1 MEELELAGRS
11 LMGSYTD
18 KPYMQGWELTALFFI
33 FLLITL
39 AWDLLVG
46 ILTFLNNILRG
57 RKANW
62 LARVKEEL
70 LALGVV
76 SLVLLFVEP
85 TLQQICIRQGSSGTD
100 GNAPPSSAPPAAP
113 AIEVT
118 VPYGTY
124 LCPTG
129 SRQVFARTVIHA
141 AHYLLFYLAI
151 VHILFSLLTSVITNV
166 KLSKWSILE
175 RTARKEQNIPAVTFI
190 RISTAITRAK
200 EGANPTFLL
209 RLREVWRDF
218 TGYVD
223 QDLYSLLR
231 YMCEKRFRAH
241 HVVLRNFNFLNM
253 CEQCLEAELNEVY
266 SHAWLLVFMMSL
278 LLLYNRIVYQIVW
291 FCALSVC
298 ALAVMSGNLRWVMKK
313 TAREAR
319 NLWRKIEG
327 QTGAEFAED
336 EEDGYED
343 DELEDED
350 EDGEPKEPGSD
361 GGAGE
366 QHEKQHGHGH
376 HGRTAKEAV
385 AVGAGGGPGG
395 DLETGD
401 VTMQR
406 QLDQLRQQYGGAQQ
420 AGGRAGPVGEAKESR
435 RARAADPA
443 AAGTSAPAAARQAGS
458 ATSSW
463 ERRSRSHAAAGP
475 GPSSRVASAA
485 AARGTGAGGI
495 GRYRVPGST
504 LAAAGG
510 PAKGGDSGR
519 RLALE
524 PGPHVMRPR
533 LLVDLVESGKT
544 VRRSAIGRLHA
555 QLKSGAGKAAAF
567 AAAAAAA
574 AVPPPPALFR
584 RVRASA
590 DGTSGG
596 SRQQPEF
603 GSSAAPAPADDGTG
617 VVRRWGRSS
626 GPGPV
631 AEGTVT
637 NPLFANPAPSPG
649 GGHAANGMGSGYN
662 MYGGGMG
669 MGMYG
674 NPYGGMGMQGGMMQQ
689 QQQQQQ
695 QMQQQPQMQWG
706 VGGPGMPLS
715 GAGMVAALPYS
726 GSGPAGPSAVTEG
739 AGTANC
745 AAVVGPDGQWG
756 SNPSSGGQEG
766 SQEGGEPEADAAAV
780 DEDVD
785 GLRSSSSGSSNSA
798 TSSEA
803 RRRQLAEKMGEGDA
817 DSEVHSE
824 RSILE
829 HELAAGIEEKII
841 RLFFFGRPYLL
852 LWVFNVIFAQAS
864 LIMTMSMAF
873 VIPYDKFDYIRE
885 VAMPMYFWLPVVLIN
900 FVLVF
905 YGCWVFLPQ
914 YALLSVTG
922 VLEPHEVM
930 AEIKRSKTQDDSEE
944 GVAAVVL
951 GKLTTYFVGKH
962 DGETNLSTAFIVL
975 LASQAGIILG
985 RDYKANKQINK
996 TALKDMFTELVL
1008 VWHDIAWYGELL
1020 STYYIKTKNEIF
1032 EEAFKELD
1040 EDGSGALSFGE
1051 LANMIRS
1058 LGTYATA
1065 GDVEAMLWEIDID
1078 NSHSIGYDEFVKFL
1092 TYAFFDTK
1100 QLGYID
1106 TESLLDGMERLGIPI
1121 NEMQAAVLMAV
1132 GHCEPGEEV
1141 KVTLRQFFE
1150 MYEKVS
1156 FEEEEEEED
1165 GSNGNV
1171 LGRAW
1176 EALRTP
1182 SVMFL
1187 NYIKREVSNLSA
1199 ARRDGSSRGVPKE
1212 ASSSLLARATSNAS
1226 GVAGGTSV
1234 RQQPSGSL
1242 HLSAQLTAQRS
1253 GLSGAG
1259 VSRSG
1264 TSGLGAG
1271 GMDVSGGAVSPG
1283 APAGGGMTMG
1293 ISMGNFSPG
1302 VGGYYSGLNG
1312 ATGGVGA
1319 GPPDGGMSV
1328 ETAASGGLQAGAFSP
1343 TASGPSIVAG
1353 SIKGPSRLAVMSR
1366 ANQ

>member
-1 MEELELAGRS
+1 MAEAQLELAGRS

-18 KPYMQGWELTALFFI
+18 KPDMQGWELTALFFI

-85 TLQQICIRQGSSGTD
+85 TLQQICMPVGGSSSED
-100 GNAPPSSAPPAAP
+100 PNAPSLAPPAAP
-113 AIEVT
+113 ATEVQ

-124 LCPTG
+124 LCPVG

-175 RTARKEQNIPAVTFI
+175 RTSRKEQNIPAVTFI

-200 EGANPTFLL
+200 EMASPSFLL
-209 RLREVWRDF
+209 RLREVWRDS

-291 FCALSVC
+291 FCALSIC

-336 EEDGYED
+336 EEGYGDEY
-343 DELEDED
+343 ELEGE
-350 EDGEPKEPGSD
+350 EGEPEERGSGGGDGEQQKKH
-361 GGAGE
+361 
-366 QHEKQHGHGH
+366 QHDQ
-376 HGRTAKEAV
+376 GRTAKEAV
-385 AVGAGGGPGG
+385 AGGAAAGPGA

-401 VTMQR
+401 VTLQR
-406 QLDQLRQQYGGAQQ
+406 QLDQLRQQFGGAQQ
-420 AGGRAGPVGEAKESR
+420 GGRQGRPLGEAKER
-435 RARAADPA
+435 RGGLAMDPA
-443 AAGTSAPAAARQAGS
+443 AVNRLAQAGEAGGS
-458 ATSSW
+458 C
-463 ERRSRSHAAAGP
+463 ERRARSHAAAGP
-475 GPSSRVASAA
+475 GPSSRAASGAL
-485 AARGTGAGGI
+485 ARGCGAGGGI
-495 GRYRVPGST
+495 GRYGAPGNNSRT
-504 LAAAGG
+504 GPGRAGLGADLGKAAA
-510 PAKGGDSGR
+510 PA
-519 RLALE
+519 
-524 PGPHVMRPR
+524 PVPHVMRPR
-533 LLVDLVESGKT
+533 LLVDLVESGKS
-544 VRRSAIGRLHA
+544 VRRSALGRLHA

-590 DGTSGG
+590 DGTSGAN
-596 SRQQPEF
+596 RPHVDPVPV
-603 GSSAAPAPADDGTG
+603 PAPTDDGTG

-631 AEGTVT
+631 AESTMS
-637 NPLFANPAPSPG
+637 NPLFSNQAPSPTG
-649 GGHAANGMGSGYN
+649 GYGANGMGGGYN
-662 MYGGGMG
+662 MYGAGGTGMGGG

-674 NPYGGMGMQGGMMQQ
+674 NPYGGMGTMQGGMIQAQQPMQQ
-689 QQQQQQ
+689 QKQQQ
-695 QMQQQPQMQWG
+695 WG
-706 VGGPGMPLS
+706 MGGTGMALG
-715 GAGMVAALPYS
+715 GAGVVAALPYG
-726 GSGPAGPSAVTEG
+726 GSGAAGPSAVTDGAAPNG
-739 AGTANC
+739 AG

-766 SQEGGEPEADAAAV
+766 SQEGGEADADAAAV
-780 DEDVD
+780 EEDVS
-785 GLRSSSSGSSNSA
+785 GLRSSSSGSANSV

-885 VAMPMYFWLPVVLIN
+885 VAMPTYIWLPVVLIN
-900 FVLVF
+900 FLLVF

-951 GKLTTYFVGKH
+951 GKLTEYFVGKH

-996 TALKDMFTELVL
+996 TALKNMFTELVL
-1008 VWHDIAWYGELL
+1008 VWHDIAWYGELT
-1020 STYYIKTKNEIF
+1020 STYRIKTKNEIF

-1106 TESLLDGMERLGIPI
+1106 TESLLDGMERLGLPI

-1156 FEEEEEEED
+1156 FDDEEEED
-1165 GSNGNV
+1165 EAEGNNGSI
-1171 LGRAW
+1171 LGKAW
-1176 EALRTP
+1176 DVLRTP
-1182 SVMFL
+1182 SVMFV
-1187 NYIKREVSNLSA
+1187 NYIRREVSNLSA
-1199 ARRDGSSRGVPKE
+1199 ARRDGSSRGLPKV
-1212 ASSSLLARATSNAS
+1212 ASNSLLARATSNAS
-1226 GVAGGTSV
+1226 GVIRAASV
-1234 RQQPSGSL
+1234 RQQPSSSL
-1242 HLSAQLTAQRS
+1242 HLSAQ
-1253 GLSGAG
+1253 GNGMSGAG
-1259 VSRSG
+1259 ISRSG
-1264 TSGLGAG
+1264 TSGLGGG
-1271 GMDVSGGAVSPG
+1271 GMETGSAALCHGGVAT
-1283 APAGGGMTMG
+1283 GGMTMG
-1293 ISMGNFSPG
+1293 ISMGSFGPG
-1302 VGGYYSGLNG
+1302 VGSYSMNG
-1312 ATGGVGA
+1312 
-1319 GPPDGGMSV
+1319 GPGGMGGSTADAAASV
-1328 ETAASGGLQAGAFSP
+1328 ENGGGGGWQTGPTSLSGP
-1343 TASGPSIVAG
+1343 TASGPSIVSG
-1353 SIKGPSRLAVMSR
+1353 NLKGPSRLAVMSR